1 MFTRKESASP
11 DAAGAAPV
19 PPKRSAMKSKAPS
32 ILSADLTV
40 TGSIVSDGE
49 VQLDGTV
56 EGDVQAG
63 SLTIGED
70 ATVKGEVVCET
81 VVVRG
86 RVEGS
91 LRARQVQLAATARV
105 EGDVIHA
112 SLAIESGAY
121 FDGHC
126 KRSSDP
132 LNQGKS
138 ASSAKPAASAAAS
151 GPANDKPTEKKDDAP
166 AKPDAPAA
174 PPPSASSGSA
184 KSAAASTGAKDP
196 FAAKS

>member
-1 MFTRKESASP
+1 
-11 DAAGAAPV
+11 
-19 PPKRSAMKSKAPS
+19 MKSKAPS

-40 TGSIVSDGE
+40 TGSIVCEGE
-49 VQLDGTV
+49 VQLDGVV
-56 EGDVQAG
+56 EGDVRAG
-63 SLTIGED
+63 SLTIGEE

-81 VVVRG
+81 VVIRG

-91 LRARQVQLAATARV
+91 VRARQVQLTSTARV

-132 LNQGKS
+132 LSDAKS
-138 ASSAKPAASAAAS
+138 APKPQQAKAPEAPKPA
-151 GPANDKPTEKKDDAP
+151 PAP
-166 AKPDAPAA
+166 APA
-174 PPPSASSGSA
+174 PPSAA
-184 KSAAASTGAKDP
+184 KTPDQPPKAAGDP
-196 FAAKS
+196 FMSKS

>member
-1 MFTRKESASP
+1 MFTKKDSASP
-11 DAAGAAPV
+11 DAAGAAPA
-19 PPKRSAMKSKAPS
+19 PSKRSAMKSKAPS

-56 EGDVQAG
+56 EGDVKAG
-63 SLTIGED
+63 SLTIGEE

-132 LNQGKS
+132 LNEGKS
-138 ASSAKPAASAAAS
+138 GSTVTAAPSA
-151 GPANDKPTEKKDDAP
+151 GPANDKPAEKTDAP
-166 AKPDAPAA
+166 KPDAPAA
-174 PPPSASSGSA
+174 PPPSASGPA
-184 KSAAASTGAKDP
+184 KPAAASTGTKDP
-196 FAAKS
+196 FTAKS